1 MKIPKFKIR
10 CSQIGQIMTE
20 PKTVK
25 AKEAGELS
33 GTAKSYCEL
42 WLKEQLYGRSKEFS
56 SKYTAKGNEVESTS
70 ILFIAKMLKL
80 GIVFKN
86 DEYFEDEYKCGT
98 PDIIPMDCPDLIV
111 DAKNSWDWSTFPL
124 FETTLPQSDYAW
136 QGLGYMDLVKR
147 FKYKVAYC
155 LSDTP
160 EYLIEA
166 EARRYCFNN
175 GYDDLEG
182 DIYMR
187 FEQKM
192 TYKDIPDKLKIKV
205 FDVPFSQEK
214 IDLIHERVLRC
225 RHYIKHLLNNK

>member
-1 MKIPKFKIR
+1 MNIPEFKIR
-10 CSQIGQIMTE
+10 CSQIGQIMNE
-20 PKTVK
+20 PRTKK

-33 GTAKSYCEL
+33 DTAKSYCRL
-42 WLKEQLYGRSKEFS
+42 WLKEQLYGRKKEFS
-56 SKYTAKGNEVESTS
+56 SKYTAKGNEVESES
-70 ILFIAKMLKL
+70 IQFIGRILNL

-98 PDIIPMDCPDLIV
+98 PDIFPMDYPDLII

-124 FETTLPQSDYAW
+124 FDTALPESDYGW
-136 QGLGYMDLVKR
+136 QGLGYMDLTKR
-147 FKYKVAYC
+147 HQYKVAYC

-175 GYDDLEG
+175 GYEDLEG

-192 TYKDIPDKLKIKV
+192 TYQDIPDKLKIKV
-205 FDVPFSQEK
+205 FYVPFSQEK
-214 IDLIHERVLRC
+214 IDMIHERVLQC
-225 RHYIKHLLNNK
+225 RHYIKSLIK